1 MDLLALFCGLLFG
14 LGVLLSGMS
23 DPARVLG
30 FLDLAG
36 PWNPSL
42 LVVLACAVLTAFVPL
57 QLAQRRRL
65 ALLGEAV
72 TFPQTRPINRRLL
85 FGSALFGIGWGL
97 TGLCPG
103 PALAAL
109 PSLHAPVWLFVAS
122 LLAGMASVELWQRR
136 TAQNRLADVHTP

>member
-42 LVVLACAVLTAFVPL
+42 LVVLVCAVLTAFIPL
-57 QLAQRRRL
+57 QLAQRRRVS
-65 ALLGEAV
+65 LLGEAV
-72 TFPQTRPINRRLL
+72 AFPQTRPINRRLL
-85 FGSALFGIGWGL
+85 LGSALFGVGWGL

-109 PSLHAPVWLFVAS
+109 PSLHAAVWLFVAS

-136 TAQNRLADVHTP
+136 VAQTRLADVHTP